1 MSHDREK
8 TIFHLSHESTI
19 YSYTGHECSHYI
31 LSRLFM
37 VRVNERIFFFF
48 CILCIYSVHFS
59 KGEIFRTYKMSLHV
73 IFCSKISIFGISFLN
88 FSLLTV
94 SFLLEF
100 LVARAFNL
108 YVRKR
113 QAETIKSTTHNCFY
127 SSVAGFCL
135 EKQIQIIEKYWV

>member
-1 MSHDREK
+1 
-8 TIFHLSHESTI
+8 
-19 YSYTGHECSHYI
+19 
-31 LSRLFM
+31 
-37 VRVNERIFFFF
+37 
-48 CILCIYSVHFS
+48 
-59 KGEIFRTYKMSLHV
+59 MSLHV